1 MKLTFVLVALLVL
14 CAGLLAAGC
23 GSSSDD
29 GGETADQAQQEIQ
42 EQKDVAKEQA
52 KKRAQQEIQEQKDV
66 AAAQKAK
73 AKQKAKDTK
82 AEIQEQADVAAAQNA
97 PGAKTDCGGGVQ
109 AGPNTSCSF
118 AENVA
123 SKFKSTGQS
132 SLSVYSPTTGET
144 YTMNCGPWKDAG
156 TVCKGGNNASVYITG

>member
-1 MKLTFVLVALLVL
+1 MRKPDMKLTFVLVALLVL
-14 CAGLLAAGC
+14 CAGLLVAGC
-23 GSSSDD
+23 GGSSDD

-66 AAAQKAK
+66 AAAQ
-73 AKQKAKDTK
+73 
-82 AEIQEQADVAAAQNA
+82 NA
-97 PGAKTDCGGGVQ
+97 TGAKTNCGGGVQ

-144 YTMNCGPWKDAG
+144 YTMSCGPWKDAG
-156 TVCKGGNNASVYITG
+156 TVCKGGSNASVYITG